1 MSEPVKR
8 SHWSL
13 HREPSYVLLMLGIVL
28 TTFGFSWLV
37 NGRHPVVAVVLIVV
51 GLALLIPMRV
61 LRSRTGRWP

>member
-28 TTFGFSWLV
+28 TTFGFSGSSTAAILSS
-37 NGRHPVVAVVLIVV
+37 P
-51 GLALLIPMRV
+51 
-61 LRSRTGRWP
+61 SC

>member
-1 MSEPVKR
+1 
-8 SHWSL
+8 
-13 HREPSYVLLMLGIVL
+13 MLGIVL